1 MCATIQYDSTV
12 WLNFVDHL
20 KNLRANL
27 GSSLKSRRSLGTWT
41 GSKRLLI
48 WGSSH
53 RSFLTTLRIQ
63 SLLESRGCVLVT
75 KGYRMTQR
83 KLVSQTKGQEI
94 EEDCC
99 EGEER
104 GKQGLTWRG
113 NLRLTWMKLRR
124 EQSILRKKCR
134 ANRMSL
140 IVLTR
145 RHCITQ
151 IFDSTEE
158 EGGGGGRG
166 K

>member
-1 MCATIQYDSTV
+1 MIQYDSTV
-12 WLNFVDHL
+12 WLDPVRFVDHL
-20 KNLRANL
+20 KSLRANL
-27 GSSLKSRRSLGTWT
+27 GSCFKSRRSLGTWT

-83 KLVSQTKGQEI
+83 KLVNQTKGQET
-94 EEDCC
+94 
-99 EGEER
+99 EER
-104 GKQGLTWRG
+104 GKQGLTRRG

-124 EQSILRKKCR
+124 EQSILRRKCR
-134 ANRMSL
+134 ANTMSL
-140 IVLTR
+140 IVLAR

-158 EGGGGGRG
+158 EGGGEGGGGRG